1 MLDRLAQLESELGKV
16 TPEQGNDEGGP
27 KKKTEDGEEVE
38 DEPIEEDEDD
48 FQDDD
53 DYYQVICARHVSST
67 PAVWALQMASCWF
80 EVVLESGGAVAT
92 SIMQMPTLWC

>member
-1 MLDRLAQLESELGKV
+1 MLDRLAQLETEFGKV
-16 TPEQGNDEGGP
+16 TPEQGDDEGGP

-53 DYYQVICARHVSST
+53 DYYQVTSAWRY
-67 PAVWALQMASCWF
+67 PADTFIFHSFSLYAANR
-80 EVVLESGGAVAT
+80 
-92 SIMQMPTLWC
+92 